1 VANRSSII
9 IGGVVGSA
17 GLAHSRVRHAGD
29 DPTLQASA
37 RGGGCTQVPRGPS
50 GYLSARQGTG
60 CSVVD
65 ADFVPLRQRT
75 HTNYVAAIHVPRAKG
90 TGRVAVEDATAGGH
104 ASTVGVGALLLVPAR
119 LAVPFDLPIRFTATL
134 SSSASSPS

>member
-37 RGGGCTQVPRGPS
+37 RGGGCTQVPPRGPS
-50 GYLSARQGTG
+50 GYLSARQGAG

-90 TGRVAVEDATAGGH
+90 TGRVAVDDSYSRWSRVYSRSESTA
-104 ASTVGVGALLLVPAR
+104 VGASAPSG
-119 LAVPFDLPIRFTATL
+119 PI
-134 SSSASSPS
+134 